1 MDLNRP
7 EWFQDPYPDYA
18 RLRASGQPL
27 WLPHEENYASE
38 GVWLFARYAEAVAL
52 FKETR
57 AITKN
62 VRDRRLQTERTP
74 FDIHMLNRD
83 GADHARLRRLV
94 AHFFSPHAVGRLEP
108 AIVAQTDLLIEAMR
122 SRNEADLIADF
133 AEPLPLFVIA
143 RLLGL
148 DPQEMAQVRKW
159 STVLA
164 VGSDSVLMSEALR
177 EKRKQALSDFL
188 DYVGRLEARM
198 RTEKG
203 EGMVP
208 FLFGAEASGRLSHEE
223 LIATVTLMLF
233 AGHETTVNLIGNGL
247 WLLLSDPEQWEL
259 LQRRPELVPGAVE
272 EILRYECPIQRS
284 TYRFTTEP
292 VTISGFRIKAGHQ
305 LAAIIGSANR
315 DEREFRNP
323 EVFDVTRSPNRHL
336 AFGVGVHNC
345 LGKTLARL
353 EGRIAL
359 RQMLSLPV
367 RPRLLSGQPRW
378 RKNSFFRGLEALP
391 VTLA

>member
-223 LIATVTLMLF
+223 VIATVTLMLF

-247 WLLLSDPEQWEL
+247 WLLLSDPEQWKL

>member
-7 EWFQDPYPDYA
+7 EWFEDPYPDYA

-38 GVWLFARYAEAVAL
+38 GVWLFGRYADAVAI

-62 VRDRRLQTERTP
+62 IRDRRLQTERTP

-108 AIVAQTDLLIEAMR
+108 AIAAQTHLLIEAMR
-122 SRNEADLIADF
+122 TRIEADLIADF
-133 AEPLPLFVIA
+133 AEPLPLFVVA

-148 DPQEMAQVRKW
+148 DPRDMAQVREW

-164 VGSDSVLMSEALR
+164 VGSDSVLMSEDLR
-177 EKRKQALSDFL
+177 EKRKRALADLL

-198 RTEKG
+198 RAVQG

-208 FLFGAEASGRLSHEE
+208 FLFDAEAAGRLSHEE

-247 WLLLSDPEQWEL
+247 WLLLNDPEQWEL
-259 LQRRPELVPGAVE
+259 LRRRPELVPGAVE

-284 TYRFTTEP
+284 TYRFATEP
-292 VTISGFRIKAGHQ
+292 VTISGFRIEAGQQ

-315 DEREFRNP
+315 DEREFPNP

-336 AFGVGVHNC
+336 AFGVGIHNC

-359 RQMLSLPV
+359 RQVLSLPV
-367 RPRLLSGQPRW
+367 RPRLLSGPPRW

>member
-38 GVWLFARYAEAVAL
+38 GVWLFARYADAVAL

-223 LIATVTLMLF
+223 VIATVTLMLF

-247 WLLLSDPEQWEL
+247 WLLLSDPEQWKL

>member
-203 EGMVP
+203 ERMVP

-223 LIATVTLMLF
+223 VIATVTLMLF

-247 WLLLSDPEQWEL
+247 WLLLSDPEQWKL